1 MTAKVMIFSDQQL
14 EQIEQIVDDR
24 CMVATKKILTTS
36 EVARYMGVSKTKI
49 YNLTRRRLIPFY
61 KQGAFNYFV
70 REDIEKWL
78 LRNRIASA
86 EELDRQAAAY
96 VMTGKA
102 DAGRRARTPRVK
114 AGKGGER

>member
-1 MTAKVMIFSDQQL
+1 MINANITNFSDQQIEL
-14 EQIEQIVDDR
+14 IEQIVDDR

-49 YNLTRRRLIPFY
+49 TRRRLIPFY

-86 EELDRQAAAY
+86 DELDRQAAAY
-96 VMTGKA
+96 VVTGKA
-102 DAGRRARTPRVK
+102 DAGRRARTPRAK
-114 AGKGGER
+114 TGKGGEK

>member
-49 YNLTRRRLIPFY
+49 FY

-96 VMTGKA
+96 VVTGKA
-102 DAGRRARTPRVK
+102 DAGRRARTPRVR
-114 AGKGGER
+114 AGKGGDR